1 MAFVTGA
8 LAFMVVLATPG
19 LATAGSVD
27 KTVLKD
33 VLYSDVEPGNLLPQ
47 FMFMAG
53 ALEGGSIGVNLGGG
67 RGEKLPFLPDDS
79 CGDDIFEGANEDLRS
94 PQLPYLT
101 QDLWGCERE
110 PTDVPAFALE
120 DEHLKVVVTPQFAGK
135 VWTIFDKKRGKDV
148 LFNNRS
154 VAQLRYPLHAMA
166 PLHCFPN
173 PNANPHGT

>member
-1 MAFVTGA
+1 M
-8 LAFMVVLATPG
+8 
-19 LATAGSVD
+19 
-27 KTVLKD
+27 
-33 VLYSDVEPGNLLPQ
+33 
-47 FMFMAG
+47 
-53 ALEGGSIGVNLGGG
+53 NLGGG

-120 DEHLKVVVTPQFAGK
+120 DEHLKVVVTPQYAGK

-148 LFNNRS
+148 LFNNRF
-154 VAQLRYPLHAMA
+154 VCFCPLHCLLHCLLYW

-173 PNANPHGT
+173 PSANLHGT